1 MARLTMFWHLRW
13 WSSFLVE
20 TGSAGRDVIME
31 FDDQGRE
38 SAASISLQ
46 NVIWSIGV
54 GMVERGRE
62 AGWDFMVARASVV
75 GADLPVNVI
84 T

>member
-13 WSSFLVE
+13 WSSFLAE

-46 NVIWSIGV
+46 KVIWSV
-54 GMVERGRE
+54 GERE
-62 AGWDFMVARASVV
+62 AGWAFMVARASVV
-75 GADLPVNVI
+75 GPICL
-84 T
+84 